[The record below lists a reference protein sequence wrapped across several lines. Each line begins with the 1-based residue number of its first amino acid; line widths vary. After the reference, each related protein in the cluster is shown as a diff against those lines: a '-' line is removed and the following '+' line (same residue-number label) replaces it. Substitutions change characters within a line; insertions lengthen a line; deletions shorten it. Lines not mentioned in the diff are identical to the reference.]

1 MSTARP
7 IKVSELYTRELF
19 AEICKRIAKGEF
31 LNHICKTDG
40 MPAAQ
45 TVREWVLDDY
55 DGCASVYAR
64 AREMQYDAIA
74 EEIVDISDTPQ
85 QGKKVTTKISLAL
98 GSQRE
103 EATGDMTEH
112 RKLRIESR
120 KWILGKLTAKY
131 GEKKAVDLT
140 ISTTDDVAKRLM
152 ESRAR
157 AGLK

>member
-7 IKVSELYTRELF
+7 IQVSELYTPELF

-31 LNHICKTDG
+31 LNHICKTAG

-55 DGCASVYAR
+55 DGCARVYAR
-64 AREMQYDAIA
+64 AREMQYDSVAEEAIA
-74 EEIVDISDTPQ
+74 IADTPE
-85 QGKKVTTKISLAL
+85 QGRKVTTKTSVI
-98 GSQRE
+98 GPVRE
-103 EATGDMTEH
+103 ETTGDMTEH
-112 RKLRIESR
+112 RKLRIETR

-140 ISTTDDVAKRLM
+140 ISTNEDAAQRLM
-152 ESRAR
+152 EARAR